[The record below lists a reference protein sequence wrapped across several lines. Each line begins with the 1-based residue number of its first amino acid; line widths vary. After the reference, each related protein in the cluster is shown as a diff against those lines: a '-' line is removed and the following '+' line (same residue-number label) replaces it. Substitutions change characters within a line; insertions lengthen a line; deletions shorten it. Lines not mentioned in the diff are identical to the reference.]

1 MSVGVL
7 LLYMRSEPVYVL
19 LLLYVC
25 AAHRLAVSASSTS

>member
-7 LLYMRSEPVYVL
+7 LLYMRRVSIYML